1 MMEIIKKIGSCLVT
15 GLRFIQGHFKATV
28 LVLFVLWLILPSGDD
43 GITPH
48 NLQKITLT
56 GPILDA
62 TPIVEQIDEAG
73 KNKNVKGVLF
83 SIDSP
88 GGAVAPSV
96 EIAYAIKRLS
106 EKKPTVVYAAGIMAS
121 GGYYSA
127 IWGNEIIANPGSM
140 IGSIGVIIQGA
151 DISELMEKVGVKTQ
165 IAHAGTYK
173 QVGTIDRQWSNLER
187 TELEKVING
196 TYSMFVTDVARAR
209 ELDPNKSS
217 EYADAHIFT
226 AAQAQKVGLVDS
238 IGVEYDAKKRVEALS
253 KVTDPI
259 WNKEDPM
266 DKFFK
271 QFAAE
276 GASLAHI
283 YFPPVSLQ

>member
-1 MMEIIKKIGSCLVT
+1 MMEIIKKIGSCLAT

-28 LVLFVLWLILPSGDD
+28 LVLFVLWLVLPSGEE

-48 NLQKITLT
+48 NLQKITLM

-62 TPIVEQIDEAG
+62 MPIVEQLDEAREDE
-73 KNKNVKGVLF
+73 NIKGVLF

-106 EKKPTVVYAAGIMAS
+106 EAKPTVVYAAGIMAS

-140 IGSIGVIIQGA
+140 IGSIGVIMQGA

-165 IAHAGTYK
+165 TVHAGTYK
-173 QVGTIDRQWSNLER
+173 QVGTFDREWSLVER
-187 TELEKVING
+187 AELDKVIGG
-196 TYSMFVTDVARAR
+196 TYAMFVADVARAR
-209 ELDPNKSS
+209 KLNPNLSRN
-217 EYADAHIFT
+217 YADAHIFT
-226 AAQAQKVGLVDS
+226 ASQAQKVGLIDS
-238 IGVEYDAKKRVEALS
+238 IGVEFDAKKRVEALS
-253 KVTDPI
+253 KVAEPI

-271 QFAAE
+271 RFAAE
-276 GASLAHI
+276 GASLAHM

>member
-1 MMEIIKKIGSCLVT
+1 MMEIIKKIGSCLAT
-15 GLRFIQGHFKATV
+15 GLRFIQAHFKATL
-28 LVLFVLWLILPSGDD
+28 LVLFVLWLILPSSEE

-48 NLQKITLT
+48 NLQKISLT

-62 TPIVEQIDEAG
+62 TPIIEQLDEARESE
-73 KNKNVKGVLF
+73 NVKGVLF

-106 EKKPTVVYAAGIMAS
+106 ETKPTVVYAAGMMAS
-121 GGYYSA
+121 GRYYSA

-140 IGSIGVIIQGA
+140 IGSIGVIIEGA
-151 DISELMEKVGVKTQ
+151 DISELMKKVGVKTQ

-173 QVGTIDRQWSNLER
+173 QVGTIERQWSNLER
-187 TELEKVING
+187 AELEKVING
-196 TYSMFVTDVARAR
+196 TYDLFVGDVARAR
-209 ELDPNKSS
+209 KLDINRSS

-226 AAQAQKVGLVDS
+226 AAQAKKVGLVDS
-238 IGVEYDAKKRVEALS
+238 IGVEFDAKKRVEILS
-253 KVTDPI
+253 KVTDPV

-266 DKFFK
+266 EKFMK

-276 GASLAHI
+276 GVSLAHT
-283 YFPPVSLQ
+283 YFPPVSLK

>member
-1 MMEIIKKIGSCLVT
+1 MEYIKKIGSCLAT
-15 GLRFIQGHFKATV
+15 GLKFIQAHFKATV
-28 LVLFVLWLILPSGDD
+28 LVLFVLWFILPSSEE

-62 TPIVEQIDEAG
+62 TSIVAQIDEARE
-73 KNKNVKGVLF
+73 NNDVKGVLF

-106 EKKPTVVYAAGIMAS
+106 EAKPTVVYAAGIMAS

-140 IGSIGVIIQGA
+140 IGSIGVIMEGA
-151 DISELMEKVGVKTQ
+151 DISGLMEKVGVKTQ
-165 IAHAGTYK
+165 VVHAGTYK
-173 QVGTIDRQWSNLER
+173 QVGTFDREWSDVER
-187 TELEKVING
+187 AELDKVING
-196 TYSMFVTDVARAR
+196 TYAMFVADVSRAR
-209 ELDPNKSS
+209 KLNPALSS
-217 EYADAHIFT
+217 EFADAHIFT
-226 AAQAQKVGLVDS
+226 AAQAQKVGLVDA
-238 IGVEYDAKKRVEALS
+238 IGVEFDAKKRVETLS
-253 KVTDPI
+253 KVKDPT

-271 QFAAE
+271 RFAAE
-276 GASLAHI
+276 GATLAHM
-283 YFPPVSLQ
+283 YFPPVTLK

>member
-1 MMEIIKKIGSCLVT
+1 MMEIIKKIGSCLAT
-15 GLRFIQGHFKATV
+15 GLKFIQAHFKATV
-28 LVLFVLWLILPSGDD
+28 LVLIVLWLILPSGED

-62 TPIVEQIDEAG
+62 TSIVTQIDEARE
-73 KNKNVKGVLF
+73 NKDVKGVLF

-106 EKKPTVVYAAGIMAS
+106 ETKPTVVYAAGIMAS

-140 IGSIGVIIQGA
+140 IGSIGVIMEGA
-151 DISELMEKVGVKTQ
+151 DISGLMEKVGVKTQ
-165 IAHAGTYK
+165 VVHAGTYK
-173 QVGTIDRQWSNLER
+173 QVGTFDRKWSDVER
-187 TELEKVING
+187 AELDKVIGG
-196 TYSMFVTDVARAR
+196 TYELFVGDVARAR
-209 ELDPNKSS
+209 GLDLNKSS
-217 EYADAHIFT
+217 DYADAHIFT
-226 AAQAQKVGLVDS
+226 AAQAKKVGLVDS
-238 IGVEYDAKKRVEALS
+238 IGVEYDAKKRVEVLS
-253 KVTDPI
+253 KIKDPI

-266 DKFFK
+266 DKFLK

-276 GASLAHI
+276 GASLAHM
-283 YFPPVSLQ
+283 YFPPVTLK

>member
-1 MMEIIKKIGSCLVT
+1 MMEIIKKIGSCMVT
-15 GLRFIQGHFKATV
+15 GLKFIQEHFKATV
-28 LVLFVLWLILPSGDD
+28 LVLFVLWLILPSGDE

-62 TPIVEQIDEAG
+62 TSIVEQLDEARE
-73 KNKNVKGVLF
+73 NKDIKGVLF

-106 EKKPTVVYAAGIMAS
+106 EVKPTVVYAAGIMAS

-127 IWGNEIIANPGSM
+127 IWGTEIIANPGSM
-140 IGSIGVIIQGA
+140 IGSIGVIMQGA

-165 IAHAGTYK
+165 TVHAGIYK
-173 QVGTIDRQWSNLER
+173 QVGTFDREWSDVER
-187 TELEKVING
+187 AELDKVIGG
-196 TYSMFVTDVARAR
+196 TYAMFVGDVSRAR
-209 ELDPNKSS
+209 KLDLNRSS

-226 AAQAQKVGLVDS
+226 AAQAQKVGLIDS
-238 IGVEYDAKKRVEALS
+238 IGVAFDAKKRVVALS
-253 KVTDPI
+253 KVAEPI

-271 QFAAE
+271 RFAAE
-276 GASLAHI
+276 GASLAHM

>member
-1 MMEIIKKIGSCLVT
+1 MMEIIKKIGSCMVT
-15 GLRFIQGHFKATV
+15 GLKFIQEHFKATV
-28 LVLFVLWLILPSGDD
+28 LVLFVLWLILPSGDE

-62 TPIVEQIDEAG
+62 TSIVEQLDEVRE
-73 KNKNVKGVLF
+73 NKDIKGVLF

-106 EKKPTVVYAAGIMAS
+106 EVKPTVVYAAGIMAS

-127 IWGNEIIANPGSM
+127 IWGTEIIANPGSM
-140 IGSIGVIIQGA
+140 IGSIGVIMQGA

-165 IAHAGTYK
+165 TVHAGIYK
-173 QVGTIDRQWSNLER
+173 QVGTFDREWSDVER
-187 TELEKVING
+187 AELDKVIGG
-196 TYSMFVTDVARAR
+196 TYTMFVGDVSRAR
-209 ELDPNKSS
+209 KLDLNRSS

-226 AAQAQKVGLVDS
+226 AAQAQKVGLIDS
-238 IGVEYDAKKRVEALS
+238 IGVEFDAKKRVVALS
-253 KVTDPI
+253 KVADPI

-271 QFAAE
+271 RFAAE
-276 GASLAHI
+276 GASLAHM
-283 YFPPVSLQ
+283 YFPPISLQ

>member
-1 MMEIIKKIGSCLVT
+1 MMEIVKKIGSCMAT

-28 LVLFVLWLILPSGDD
+28 LVLFVLWLILPSGDE

-48 NLQKITLT
+48 NLQKIALT

-62 TPIVEQIDEAG
+62 TPIVEQIDEASE
-73 KNKNVKGVLF
+73 NDDVKGVLF

-140 IGSIGVIIQGA
+140 IGSIGVIIEGA
-151 DISELMEKVGVKTQ
+151 DVSGLMEKVGVKTQ
-165 IAHAGTYK
+165 VVHAGEYK
-173 QVGTIDRQWSNLER
+173 QVGTMERQWSNIER
-187 TELEKVING
+187 AELEKVING
-196 TYSMFVTDVARAR
+196 TYDLFVGDVARAR
-209 ELDPNKSS
+209 HLDLNLST
-217 EYADAHIFT
+217 EYANAHIFT
-226 AAQAQKVGLVDS
+226 AAQAKKVGLVDS
-238 IGVEYDAKKRVEALS
+238 IGVEYDAKKRVEVLS
-253 KVTDPI
+253 KVTDPV

-266 DKFFK
+266 DKFMK
-271 QFAAE
+271 RFAAE
-276 GASLAHI
+276 GASLAHM
-283 YFPPVSLQ
+283 YFPSVTLK

>member
-1 MMEIIKKIGSCLVT
+1 MMEIIKKIGSCLAT
-15 GLRFIQGHFKATV
+15 GLRFIKGHFKATI
-28 LVLFVLWLILPSGDD
+28 LVLFVLWLILPSGDE

-73 KNKNVKGVLF
+73 ENDDVKGVLF

-140 IGSIGVIIQGA
+140 IGSIGVIIEGA
-151 DISELMEKVGVKTQ
+151 DVSGLMEKVGVKTQ
-165 IAHAGTYK
+165 VVHAGEYK
-173 QVGTIDRQWSNLER
+173 QVGTMERQWSNIER
-187 TELEKVING
+187 AELEKVING
-196 TYSMFVTDVARAR
+196 TYDLFVSDVARAR
-209 ELDPNKSS
+209 NLDLNQSK
-217 EYADAHIFT
+217 EYANAHIFT
-226 AAQAQKVGLVDS
+226 AAQAKKVGLVDS
-238 IGVEYDAKKRVEALS
+238 IGVEYDAKKQVEKLS
-253 KVTDPI
+253 KVKEPL

-266 DKFFK
+266 DKFMK
-271 QFAAE
+271 RFAAE
-276 GASLAHI
+276 GASLAHM
-283 YFPPVSLQ
+283 YFPSVTLK

>member
-1 MMEIIKKIGSCLVT
+1 MMEIVKKIGSCLAA
-15 GLRFIQGHFKATV
+15 GLKFIQGHFKATL
-28 LVLFVLWLILPSGDD
+28 LVLFVLWLIIPSGED

-62 TPIVEQIDEAG
+62 TPIVEQLDEARE
-73 KNKNVKGVLF
+73 NDDVKGVLF

-106 EKKPTVVYAAGIMAS
+106 EKKPTVVYAAGMMAS

-140 IGSIGVIIQGA
+140 IGSIGVIMQGA
-151 DISELMEKVGVKTQ
+151 DVSELMEKVGVKTQ
-165 IAHAGTYK
+165 TVHAGTYK
-173 QVGTIDRQWSNLER
+173 QVGTFDRKWSEVER
-187 TELEKVING
+187 AELDKVIGG
-196 TYSMFVTDVARAR
+196 TYAMFVGDVSRAR
-209 ELDPNKSS
+209 KLDLNKST

-238 IGVEYDAKKRVEALS
+238 IGVEYDVKKRVETLS
-253 KVTDPI
+253 KVKDPV

-271 QFAAE
+271 RFAAE
-276 GASLAHI
+276 GASLAHM
-283 YFPPVSLQ
+283 YFPSVSLQ

>member
-1 MMEIIKKIGSCLVT
+1 MMEIIKKIGSCLAT

-28 LVLFVLWLILPSGDD
+28 LVLFVLWLILPSSEE

-56 GPILDA
+56 GPIFDA
-62 TPIVEQIDEAG
+62 MPIVEQLDEAG
-73 KNKNVKGVLF
+73 ENDNVKGVLF

-127 IWGNEIIANPGSM
+127 IWGDEIIANPGSM
-140 IGSIGVIIQGA
+140 IGSIGVIMQGA

-165 IAHAGTYK
+165 VVHAGTYK
-173 QVGTIDRQWSNLER
+173 QVGTFDRKWSDVER
-187 TELEKVING
+187 AELDKVIGG
-196 TYSMFVTDVARAR
+196 TYAMFVTDVARAR
-209 ELDPNKSS
+209 KLDPNLSS
-217 EYADAHIFT
+217 NYADAHIFT
-226 AAQAQKVGLVDS
+226 AAQAQKVGLIDS
-238 IGVEYDAKKRVEALS
+238 IGVEFDAKKRVEALS
-253 KVTDPI
+253 KVSKPI

-271 QFAAE
+271 RFAAE
-276 GASLAHI
+276 GASLAHM
-283 YFPPVSLQ
+283 YFPPVTLK